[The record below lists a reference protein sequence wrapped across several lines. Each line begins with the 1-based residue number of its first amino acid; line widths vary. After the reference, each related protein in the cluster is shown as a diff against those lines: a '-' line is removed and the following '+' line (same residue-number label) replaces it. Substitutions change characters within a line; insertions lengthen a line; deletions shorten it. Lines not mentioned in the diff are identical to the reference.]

1 MIGVYA
7 KAYEPKVKPS
17 THFLRKNTMTLQIGF
32 LLFPQL
38 QQLDLT
44 GPYDVLA
51 SLPDVKVHLI
61 WKDLVPVTASTGLM
75 LKPSVTFDDC
85 PALDVICIPGGSG
98 VGPLME
104 DDETLDF
111 IRGQAANARYVTSVC
126 TGALVLGAA
135 GLLKGKRATTHWAY
149 HDLLTPLGAIA
160 VKDRVVRDG
169 NLLTGGGITAGI
181 DFALTLAAE
190 LFDQDTAQ
198 LVQLQLE
205 YAPAPPFASGSP
217 ETAPGSVLE
226 QARQRAAGSLKLR
239 SEITARAAAKLDQ
252 MPAR

>member
-1 MIGVYA
+1 
-7 KAYEPKVKPS
+7 
-17 THFLRKNTMTLQIGF
+17 MTLQIGF
-32 LLFPQL
+32 LLFPQV

-61 WKDLVPVTASTGLM
+61 WKDLMPVTASTGLM
-75 LKPSVTFDDC
+75 LKPTVTFDDC
-85 PALDVICIPGGSG
+85 PALDVICVPGGGG

-104 DDETLDF
+104 DEQTLAF
-111 IRGQAANARYVTSVC
+111 INAQAANARYVTSVC

-149 HDLLTPLGAIA
+149 HELLAPLGAIA

-190 LFDQDTAQ
+190 LFDQATAE

-205 YAPAPPFASGSP
+205 YAPAPAFQSGSP
-217 ETAPGSVLE
+217 DTAPASVLE
-226 QARQRAAGSLKLR
+226 EARKRAASSLKLR
-239 SEITARAAAKLDQ
+239 AEITERAAAKLDL
-252 MPAR
+252 R

>member
-1 MIGVYA
+1 
-7 KAYEPKVKPS
+7 
-17 THFLRKNTMTLQIGF
+17 MTLQIGF

-61 WKDLVPVTASTGLM
+61 WKDLVPITASTGLV
-75 LKPSVTFDDC
+75 LKPTITFDDC
-85 PALDVICIPGGSG
+85 PPLDVICIPGGSG

-104 DDETLDF
+104 DDETLAF
-111 IRGQAANARYVTSVC
+111 IKAQAANAKYVTSVC

-149 HDLLTPLGAIA
+149 HQLLEVLGAIP
-160 VKDRVVRDG
+160 VNDRVVRDG

-190 LFDQDTAQ
+190 LFDKDTAQ

-217 ETAPGSVLE
+217 KTAPVSVLDE
-226 QARQRAAGSLKLR
+226 ARKRAAASLKLR
-239 SEITARAAAKLDQ
+239 SEITERAAAKLDRQ
-252 MPAR
+252 

>member
-1 MIGVYA
+1 
-7 KAYEPKVKPS
+7 
-17 THFLRKNTMTLQIGF
+17 MTLQIGF
-32 LLFPQL
+32 LLFPQV

-61 WKDLVPVTASTGLM
+61 WKDLIPVTASTGLV
-75 LKPSVTFDDC
+75 LKPTTSFDDC
-85 PALDVICIPGGSG
+85 PDLDVICIPGGSG

-104 DDETLDF
+104 DPQTLAF
-111 IRGQAANARYVTSVC
+111 IQAKAAKARYVTSVC

-149 HDLLTPLGAIA
+149 HDLLSPLGAIA

-190 LFDQDTAQ
+190 LYGDDVAQ
-198 LVQLQLE
+198 LLQLQLE
-205 YAPAPPFASGSP
+205 YAPAPPFSSGDP
-217 ETAPGSVLE
+217 LTAPKRVLE
-226 QARQRAAGSLKLR
+226 QAQLRVADALHQRRQ
-239 SEITARAAAKLDQ
+239 ITERAAARLDKAQ
-252 MPAR
+252 A

>member
-1 MIGVYA
+1 MA
-7 KAYEPKVKPS
+7 
-17 THFLRKNTMTLQIGF
+17 LQIGF
-32 LLFPQL
+32 LLFPQV

-51 SLPDVKVHLI
+51 SLPDVQVHLV
-61 WKDLVPVTASTGLM
+61 WKDLGPVTASTGLV
-75 LKPSVTFDDC
+75 LQPTTTFEDC

-104 DDETLDF
+104 DEVTLAF
-111 IRGQAANARYVTSVC
+111 IKTQAASARYVTSVC

-149 HDLLTPLGAIA
+149 HELLKLLGAIA
-160 VKDRVVRDG
+160 VQDRVVRDG

-190 LFDQDTAQ
+190 LFDEGTAQ

-217 ETAPGSVLE
+217 DTAPAAVLE
-226 QARQRAAGSLKLR
+226 DARRRAAPSLEQR
-239 SEITARAAAKLDQ
+239 TRITERAAARL
-252 MPAR
+252 

>member
-1 MIGVYA
+1 
-7 KAYEPKVKPS
+7 
-17 THFLRKNTMTLQIGF
+17 MTLQIGF
-32 LLFPQL
+32 LLFPQV

-61 WKDLVPVTASTGLM
+61 WKDLMPVTASTGLV
-75 LKPSVTFDDC
+75 LKPTVTFDDC

-104 DDETLDF
+104 DAQVLAF
-111 IRGQAANARYVTSVC
+111 IQAQATKVRYLTSVC

-149 HDLLTPLGAIA
+149 HSLLGLQGAIP
-160 VKDRVVRDG
+160 VQERVVRDG

-190 LFDQDTAQ
+190 LYGDDVAQ

-205 YAPAPPFASGSP
+205 YAPAPPFASGEP
-217 ETAPGSVLE
+217 QTAPEAVL
-226 QARQRAAGSLKLR
+226 QRARQLAADSLTQRRLITQRAA
-239 SEITARAAAKLDQ
+239 ARLQD
-252 MPAR
+252 PLG

>member
-1 MIGVYA
+1 
-7 KAYEPKVKPS
+7 
-17 THFLRKNTMTLQIGF
+17 MTLQIGF
-32 LLFPQL
+32 LLFPQV

-61 WKDLVPVTASTGLM
+61 WKDLMPITASTGLV
-75 LKPSVTFDDC
+75 LKPTVTFDDC
-85 PALDVICIPGGSG
+85 PALDVICVPGGSG

-104 DDETLDF
+104 DEPTLAF
-111 IRGQAANARYVTSVC
+111 IKAQATNARYVTSVC

-149 HDLLTPLGAIA
+149 HELLAPLGAIA
-160 VKDRVVRDG
+160 VADRVVRDG

-205 YAPAPPFASGSP
+205 YAPAPPFQAGSP
-217 ETAPGSVLE
+217 KTAPARVLE
-226 QARQRAAGSLKLR
+226 EARQRAASSLKLR
-239 SEITARAAAKLDQ
+239 AQITERAAAKLG
-252 MPAR
+252 